1 MDRRK
6 LLLVVAAVV
15 AVLGVALVFVYA
27 KGADNRAAEK
37 FDTVEV
43 LVANKKINP
52 GESFDDALESG
63 KFELSDVAEGQVLDG
78 AGDESDAFE
87 GSVALTTVY
96 PGEQLIPEK
105 FGGALDVE
113 AQTTLPIPEGKL
125 AISILVKDDGRVGK
139 FLAPGAEVAII
150 WTDIDRTTQEPILT
164 TVLLDRVTLLA
175 AGTTTSLSGDGNEDA
190 SAEDAANPQ
199 SEEEIQQLLT
209 IAVSQ
214 RDAQRVRFAEKAG
227 ELTAALLNDA
237 SEVDSA
243 GDGTTIDS
251 VVDKTKEN

>member
-6 LLLVVAAVV
+6 LLLVVAAVI

-27 KGADNRAAEK
+27 KGADTRAAEK

-52 GESFDDALESG
+52 GESFDEALESG

-78 AGDESDAFE
+78 AGDESDGFE

-96 PGEQLIPEK
+96 PGEQLIPDK
-105 FGGALDVE
+105 FGGAFDVE
-113 AQTTLPIPEGKL
+113 AETTLPIPDGKL

-150 WTDIDRTTQEPILT
+150 WTDIDRATQEPLLT

-175 AGTTTSLSGDGNEDA
+175 AGTTTSLSGDEAA
-190 SAEDAANPQ
+190 SADDAANAQ

-243 GDGTTIDS
+243 GDGTTIDT
-251 VVDKTKEN
+251 VVDKDKGN